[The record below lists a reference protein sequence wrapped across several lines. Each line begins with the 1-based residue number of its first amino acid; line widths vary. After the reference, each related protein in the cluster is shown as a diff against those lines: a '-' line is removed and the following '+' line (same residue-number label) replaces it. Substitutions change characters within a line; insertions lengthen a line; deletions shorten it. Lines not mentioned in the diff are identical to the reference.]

1 LIVRSTDNKE
11 VAVRVQVNL
20 HRKEVAKA
28 AFGDIARRLLIDR
41 KDIHT
46 VLRDWSNAQLVE
58 HLHQFSEANL
68 VEPAMRRF
76 RR

>member
-1 LIVRSTDNKE
+1 M
-11 VAVRVQVNL
+11 

-41 KDIHT
+41 RDIHT
-46 VLRDWSNAQLVE
+46 VLRDWSHSQLSE
-58 HLHQFSEANL
+58 HLQQFSDEQL
-68 VEPAMRRF
+68 REPARQRF